1 MNPEVKGLALR
12 VHTRID
18 DPSPFQPRGQ
28 KPFELRP
35 PKWSKHALVIDCE
48 TTTEELGQK
57 LNFGF
62 YRKCKLIHEEYE
74 TIEEGII
81 IAD

>member
-1 MNPEVKGLALR
+1 MEVVRPVGNGYKEMNPEVKDLVLR

-18 DPSPFQPRGQ
+18 DAKTFQSRGRNA
-28 KPFELRP
+28 FELGS
-35 PKWSKHALVIDCE
+35 PKWSKHALVLDCE

-62 YRKCKLIHEEYE
+62 Y
-74 TIEEGII
+74 
-81 IAD
+81 